1 MKKKF
6 GCRGGCGWGS
16 GRGGVGCV
24 SRIEV
29 ILKMQEKALGWGGGQ
44 LGGGGVECE
53 PSYLKLK
60 TKVKV
65 GAGEG
70 VRWRGM

>member
-1 MKKKF
+1 MSVYRTI
-6 GCRGGCGWGS
+6 GPTL
-16 GRGGVGCV
+16 V
-24 SRIEV
+24 
-29 ILKMQEKALGWGGGQ
+29 LKMQEKALGWGGGQ
-44 LGGGGVECE
+44 LGGGGGVECE

-70 VRWRGM
+70 VRWRGDVNQEV